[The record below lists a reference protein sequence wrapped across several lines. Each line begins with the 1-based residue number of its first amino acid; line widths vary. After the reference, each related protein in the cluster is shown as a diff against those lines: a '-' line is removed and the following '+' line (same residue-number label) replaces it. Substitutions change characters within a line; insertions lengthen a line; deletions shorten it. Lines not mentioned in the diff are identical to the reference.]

1 MCRYY
6 MMGQRNWL
14 RVIQIPQSM
23 LYLLKTR
30 SGWNISLIISCP
42 WIILLFVYDFERRW
56 LNHLI
61 VTSLTLYLEARFLC
75 IHIDL
80 SFSLVYFFLER
91 DQRYNILLYLQYQE
105 IGQKLSEIGGRLDY
119 PRLTTELAEEIETL
133 WSDAAIQVFY
143 PLTKMFTCL
152 NSLFLSCF
160 FFFLFFS
167 IVNMWLWE
175 VF

>member
-1 MCRYY
+1 M
-6 MMGQRNWL
+6 
-14 RVIQIPQSM
+14 
-23 LYLLKTR
+23 
-30 SGWNISLIISCP
+30 
-42 WIILLFVYDFERRW
+42 
-56 LNHLI
+56 
-61 VTSLTLYLEARFLC
+61 C

-143 PLTKMFTCL
+143 PLTKMSTCL

-160 FFFLFFS
+160 FFPCFFQLLTCDCGKFSNCSIILLVTLNLVYKVFDFNNLWTPGNLLTWQWTSSSRLCSLFHGKFAP
-167 IVNMWLWE
+167 IFWHELCTNKGT
-175 VF
+175 